1 MHAHQVGTGENADM
15 KKLNCI
21 QFVEEEDAKKHFL
34 LFCHHSGCLATEM
47 RSLQA
52 LRIFSLSLPQLED
65 IRLGKHSRLKF
76 QYLGSQIPRPV
87 E

>member
-1 MHAHQVGTGENADM
+1 MGTVENADM

-21 QFVEEEDAKKHFL
+21 QFVEEEDVKKHFL
-34 LFCHHSGCLATEM
+34 LFFCHHSGCLVTEM

-52 LRIFSLSLPQLED
+52 LRILSLSLPQSED
-65 IRLGKHSRLKF
+65 ILLGEHSRLKF
-76 QYLGSQIPRPV
+76 RYLGSQIPGPV